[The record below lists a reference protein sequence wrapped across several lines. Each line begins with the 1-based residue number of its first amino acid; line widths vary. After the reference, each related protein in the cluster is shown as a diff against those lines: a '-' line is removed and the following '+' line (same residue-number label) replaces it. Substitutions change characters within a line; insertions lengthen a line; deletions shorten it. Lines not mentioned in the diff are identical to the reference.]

1 MKNSIIAGIASVI
14 LGAALLGYGY
24 FNYTTTE
31 EVLKIGPITA
41 QAERTHTVWF
51 PPFLGWLLVGGG
63 ICAIAFGA
71 FGRKG

>member
-1 MKNSIIAGIASVI
+1 MKNSMIAGIAMIV
-14 LGAALLGYGY
+14 LGAAVLGYGY

-41 QAERTHTVWF
+41 KAEKTHTVTF
-51 PPFLGWLLVGGG
+51 PPILGWLLVGGG

-71 FGRKG
+71 FRKP

>member
-1 MKNSIIAGIASVI
+1 MKNSIIAGIALVI
-14 LGAALLGYGY
+14 LGAALLAYGH

-41 QAERTHTVWF
+41 KAEREHTVSF
-51 PPFLGWLLVGGG
+51 PPILGWLLVGGG

>member
-1 MKNSIIAGIASVI
+1 MKSTFLAGIVMVV

-41 QAERTHTVWF
+41 TAEKQHTVTF
-51 PPFLGWLLVGGG
+51 PPILGWLLVGGG
-63 ICAIAFGA
+63 ICVLIFGA
-71 FGRKG
+71 VSKKN

>member
-1 MKNSIIAGIASVI
+1 MKNTVLAGIVMVV

-41 QAERTHTVWF
+41 TAEKQHTVTF
-51 PPFLGWLLVGGG
+51 PPILGWLLVGGG
-63 ICAIAFGA
+63 ICVLVFGA
-71 FGRKG
+71 ISKKN